1 MTCRFDADVL
11 EHYVPAVLAPN
22 GRYERIRELVTSVDY
37 LAAKLASVGADAVA
51 ADIQAAQRLA
61 PTPEAARELRTLETA
76 VAESARILR
85 AEPGQLRGQL
95 LSRVPRAVAP
105 DVDALLD
112 EAAAWREATW
122 LRPLGAPREHGYLV
136 SFGPVKGF
144 VDALAVS
151 DDSSVV
157 LAGGHDGG
165 LYAWDLQTME
175 QLWHA
180 DAGPPVNAVTFR
192 PDTYEAFIA
201 REDGT
206 IVRWSVADRRLRP
219 FTRLTAGAVTS
230 LAAWNGMLVY
240 GCGMSVSGEPFS
252 QATMFSGPGRNPAAE
267 LSGPGR
273 NPAAEPWQGFGHDGL
288 VAAVAILA
296 DGRRAVSGSYDG
308 SIAVWR
314 LADGTL
320 TDRIELT
327 TDRILCAAA
336 VPGSNAV
343 AVGTADRLVVVVDLD
358 SGRILT
364 LRGHTG
370 RVRSVA
376 GLADGRVLSGSDDG
390 QVLVWDL
397 ADGHGRRVGS
407 HTSWCLSVAAPRGRG
422 PVVSGSND
430 GLVRVWDPDGAAV
443 EALHGQGVRA
453 LAVDDGVAY
462 AAVDR
467 MISRFDL
474 AAGQALPPLSGH
486 RRPVVALAVVP
497 GGVVSGSYDSTLR
510 LWDTTA
516 GTSAVL
522 KGHTVGAD
530 AVAVTPDG
538 TEIVSAARDATWR
551 RWDARTGAPGPVQG
565 GGERYSSVLTL
576 SPDGE
581 TVAIATVEHVI
592 EIWHRRTGRS
602 LLPPLTGHDGYV
614 ERLVITPDGQ
624 RLLSGSWDRTV
635 RVWNLATGEPLR
647 VLRHPGWV
655 LDLTLT
661 SSGHQ
666 AISACEDGS
675 IAIIDLDT
683 LEVTTTID
691 AHRGSVDRLALSS
704 DDHTLFSIGSGQVRA
719 WDTATRTLLAIFDAD
734 VPLREIAI
742 AGPDL
747 VVVGT
752 ATGDIIPLRLERAPG
767 KTLSKRS

>member
-22 GRYERIRELVTSVDY
+22 GRYERIRELVTSVGY
-37 LAAKLASVGADAVA
+37 LAAKLASVGTGALI

-61 PTPEAARELRTLETA
+61 PTPDAARELRTLETA

-105 DVDALLD
+105 DLDALLD
-112 EAAAWREATW
+112 EAAAWRERTW
-122 LRPLGAPREHGYLV
+122 LRPLGATREHGYLA

-144 VDALAVS
+144 IDALAVS
-151 DDSSVV
+151 DDCSVL
-157 LAGGHDGG
+157 LAGGQDGG

-180 DAGPPVNAVTFR
+180 DTGPAVNAITFR

-201 REDGT
+201 REDAT
-206 IVRWSVADRRLRP
+206 ITRWSVADRRLRP
-219 FTRLTAGAVTS
+219 FATLTAGAATS

-240 GCGMSVSGEPFS
+240 GCGMLVAGQPFA
-252 QATMFSGPGRNPAAE
+252 QDMLPGPERNPTAVLPGPERNPTAE
-267 LSGPGR
+267 LWR
-273 NPAAEPWQGFGHDGL
+273 GFAHDGL
-288 VAAVAILA
+288 VAAVAILG
-296 DGRRAVSGSYDG
+296 DGQRAVSASYDG
-308 SIAVWR
+308 SIAAWR
-314 LADGTL
+314 LADGRL
-320 TDRIELT
+320 ADRIELT
-327 TDRILCAAA
+327 GDRILCAAA

-343 AVGTADRLVVVVDLD
+343 AVGTADRLVIVVDLD
-358 SGRILT
+358 TGRIST

-376 GLADGRVLSGSDDG
+376 GLADGRVVSGSDDG

-407 HTSWCLSVAAPRGRG
+407 HTSWCLAVAAPRGHG
-422 PVVSGSND
+422 PVVSGSSD
-430 GLVRVWDPDGAAV
+430 GLVRVWDPDGAGV

-453 LAVDDGVAY
+453 LAVDRGVAY

-474 AAGQALPPLSGH
+474 AAGQALPPLTGH
-486 RRPVVALAVVP
+486 RRPVVALAVAQ
-497 GGVVSGSYDSTLR
+497 GGVVSGSYDRTLR
-510 LWDTTA
+510 LWDTTT

-538 TEIVSAARDATWR
+538 SEIVSAARDATWR
-551 RWDARTGAPGPVQG
+551 RWDGKTGAPGPG
-565 GGERYSSVLTL
+565 RNGGERYSPVLTL

-592 EIWHRRTGRS
+592 EVWHRRTGRR
-602 LLPPLTGHDGYV
+602 LLPPLAGHDGYV

-635 RVWNLATGEPLR
+635 RVWNLASGEPLR
-647 VLRHPGWV
+647 VLRHSGWV
-655 LDLTLT
+655 LDLALT
-661 SSGHQ
+661 SGGQQ
-666 AISACEDGS
+666 AMSACEDGS
-675 IAIIDLDT
+675 IAIIDLGV
-683 LEVTTTID
+683 LEVSATID
-691 AHRGSVDRLALSS
+691 AHRGSVDRLALSG
-704 DDHTLFSIGSGQVRA
+704 DDRTLFSIGSGQVRA
-719 WDTATRTLLAIFDAD
+719 WDTATRTLLAVFDGD
-734 VPLREIAI
+734 VPLREIAV

-752 ATGDIIPLRLERAPG
+752 ATGDIIPLHLERASQST
-767 KTLSKRS
+767 KQ

>member
-22 GRYERIRELVTSVDY
+22 GRYQRIRELVTSVGY
-37 LAAKLASVGADAVA
+37 LAAKLASVGADAVV

-61 PTPEAARELRTLETA
+61 PTKDAARELRTLETA

-85 AEPGQLRGQL
+85 AAPGQLRGQL

-112 EAAAWREATW
+112 EAAAWRGATW
-122 LRPLGAPREHGYLV
+122 LRPLGATREHGYLA
-136 SFGPVKGF
+136 SFGPVQGF
-144 VDALAVS
+144 ADALAVS
-151 DDSSVV
+151 DDASIL
-157 LAGGHDGG
+157 LAGGQDGG

-180 DAGPPVNAVTFR
+180 GNGPSVNAVTFR
-192 PDTYEAFIA
+192 PDTCEALIA

-206 IVRWSVADRRLRP
+206 IVRWSVTDRRIRP
-219 FTRLTAGAVTS
+219 FATLTAGTATS
-230 LAAWNGMLVY
+230 LAAWDGMLVY
-240 GCGMSVSGEPFS
+240 GCGMSVYGQPFT
-252 QATMFSGPGRNPAAE
+252 QATAQ
-267 LSGPGR
+267 
-273 NPAAEPWQGFGHDGL
+273 WQGFGHDGL
-288 VAAVAILA
+288 VAAVAILS
-296 DGRRAVSGSYDG
+296 DGQRAVSGSYDG
-308 SIAVWR
+308 SIAVWCLTDGR
-314 LADGTL
+314 LA
-320 TDRIELT
+320 DRIELT
-327 TDRILCAAA
+327 SDRILCAAA
-336 VPGSNAV
+336 VPGSSAV
-343 AVGTADRLVVVVDLD
+343 AVGTRDRLVVVVDLD
-358 SGRILT
+358 TGRIST

-376 GLADGRVLSGSDDG
+376 GLADGRVASGSDDG

-397 ADGHGRRVGS
+397 TDGHGRRVGS
-407 HTSWCLSVAAPRGRG
+407 HTSWCLSVAAPRGGG
-422 PVVSGSND
+422 PVISGSND

-443 EALHGQGVRA
+443 EALHGRGVRA
-453 LAVDDGVAY
+453 LTVAGGVAY

-486 RRPVVALAVVP
+486 RRPVVALAVAP

-510 LWDTTA
+510 LWDTAA

-522 KGHTVGAD
+522 KGHTCGAD

-538 TEIVSAARDATWR
+538 TEIISAARDATWR
-551 RWDARTGAPGPVQG
+551 RWDAKTGAPGPVHN
-565 GGERYSSVLTL
+565 GGERYSPVLAL

-592 EIWHRRTGRS
+592 EIWHRRAGCR
-602 LLPPLTGHDGYV
+602 LLPPLSGHDGYV
-614 ERLVITPDGQ
+614 ERLVITPDGR

-635 RVWNLATGEPLR
+635 RVWSLATGEPLR
-647 VLRHPGWV
+647 VLRHSGWV
-655 LDLTLT
+655 LDLVLT

-675 IAIIDLDT
+675 ITIIDLGT
-683 LEVTTTID
+683 LEVTATID
-691 AHRGSVDRLALSS
+691 AHRGSVDRLALSG
-704 DDHTLFSIGSGQVRA
+704 DDRTLFSIGSGQVRA
-719 WDTATRTLLAIFDAD
+719 WDTATRSLLAVFDAD
-734 VPLREIAI
+734 VPLREIAV
-742 AGPDL
+742 AGPGL
-747 VVVGT
+747 VVAGT
-752 ATGDIIPLRLERAPG
+752 ATGDIIPLRLERAPTAG
-767 KTLSKRS
+767 TG

>member
-37 LAAKLASVGADAVA
+37 LAAKLASVGADALV
-51 ADIQAAQRLA
+51 ADIQVAQRLA
-61 PTPEAARELRTLETA
+61 PAPDAVRELRVLETA

-85 AEPGQLRGQL
+85 TEPGQLRGQL
-95 LSRVPRAVAP
+95 LCRVPRAVAP

-112 EAAAWREATW
+112 EAAAWREVTW
-122 LRPLGAPREHGYLV
+122 LRPLGATREHGYLA

-151 DDSSVV
+151 DDSSVL
-157 LAGGHDGG
+157 LAGGRDGG
-165 LYAWDLQTME
+165 LHAWDLQTME

-192 PDTYEAFIA
+192 PDTFEAFIA
-201 REDGT
+201 RDDGT
-206 IVRWSVADRRLRP
+206 IARWSVADRRLRP
-219 FTRLTAGAVTS
+219 FTTLAAGSATS
-230 LAAWNGMLVY
+230 LAAWQGRLVY
-240 GCGMSVSGEPFS
+240 GCGMSVCGQPFI
-252 QATMFSGPGRNPAAE
+252 QDAT
-267 LSGPGR
+267 
-273 NPAAEPWQGFGHDGL
+273 PWQGFAHDGL
-288 VAAVAILA
+288 VTAVAILQ
-296 DGRRAVSGSYDG
+296 DGQRAVSGSYDG
-308 SIAVWR
+308 SIAVWGV
-314 LADGTL
+314 ADGRL

-327 TDRILCAAA
+327 SDRILCTAA

-343 AVGTADRLVVVVDLD
+343 AVGTSDRLVVVVDLD
-358 SGRILT
+358 TGRIST

-370 RVRSVA
+370 QVRSVA

-390 QVLVWDL
+390 QVLVWDI

-422 PVVSGSND
+422 PVISGSND

-453 LAVDDGVAY
+453 LAVAADVAY

-467 MISRFDL
+467 MVSRYDL
-474 AAGQALPPLSGH
+474 SAGQALPPLTGH
-486 RRPVVALAVVP
+486 RRPVVALAVAP

-522 KGHTVGAD
+522 KGHTCGAD

-551 RWDARTGAPGPVQG
+551 RWDAVTGAPGPVRN
-565 GGERYSSVLTL
+565 GGERYSSVLAL

-581 TVAIATVEHVI
+581 TVVIATVEHII
-592 EIWHRRTGRS
+592 EVWHRPTGRR
-602 LLPPLTGHDGYV
+602 LLPPLSGHDGYV
-614 ERLVITPDGQ
+614 ERLVITPDGE

-635 RVWNLATGEPLR
+635 RVWNLATGELLR
-647 VLRHPGWV
+647 VLRHSGWV
-655 LDLTLT
+655 LDLVLT
-661 SSGHQ
+661 SCGHH

-675 IAIIDLDT
+675 IAIIDLDA
-683 LEVTTTID
+683 LVVTTTID
-691 AHRGSVDRLALSS
+691 AHRGSVDRLALSG
-704 DDHTLFSIGSGQVRA
+704 DDRTLFSIGSGQVRA
-719 WDTATRTLLAIFDAD
+719 WDTATRTLLAVFDAD
-734 VPLREIAI
+734 VPLREIAV

-752 ATGDIIPLRLERAPG
+752 ATGDIIPLRLERASESMKP
-767 KTLSKRS
+767 